1 MNFSNDVYIDSGFNV
16 ALGVFVPNYL
26 LMHKQLVLETTRYL
40 LNSATI
46 FVNSCIRRI
55 LCSLF
60 LFNFNFQKQRAV
72 VGDVAVAV
80 NAAHVHQKK
89 VAVKPKPEDIIV
101 ISPDT
106 EEVDSYKHLNRKKA
120 TEGCSKKKGQT
131 FTSTLTARSKVH
143 IFI

>member
-1 MNFSNDVYIDSGFNV
+1 MLISTAI
-16 ALGVFVPNYL
+16 
-26 LMHKQLVLETTRYL
+26 LV
-40 LNSATI
+40 SSS
-46 FVNSCIRRI
+46 VCGS

-60 LFNFNFQKQRAV
+60 LFNFQKQRAV
-72 VGDVAVAV
+72 VGDGVAAV
-80 NAAHVHQKK
+80 RQKK

-106 EEVDSYKHLNRKKA
+106 EEVDRVNKHLNRKKA
-120 TEGCSKKKGQT
+120 TEGSLKKKGQT